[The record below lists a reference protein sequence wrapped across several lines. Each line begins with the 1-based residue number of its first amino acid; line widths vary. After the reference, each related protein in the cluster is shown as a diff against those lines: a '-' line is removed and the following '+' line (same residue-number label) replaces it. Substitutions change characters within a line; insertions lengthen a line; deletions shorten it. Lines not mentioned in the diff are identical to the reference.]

1 VHSAGAEQAEA
12 GNGGQTMKLVRD
24 KNPILFFSKKEK
36 ASIIQAIQSA
46 ELKTS
51 GEIRVHLERRARE
64 SFFEHAREIFE
75 KIGMT
80 KTEDRN
86 SVLIF
91 MGLASRR
98 FAILGDKGI
107 HERVPEGFWD
117 DIARQMTQDFKEDLF
132 ADGIV
137 KAIHRIGEKLQ
148 QFFPY
153 ERDDVNEL
161 PDEIS
166 YSY

>member
-1 VHSAGAEQAEA
+1 
-12 GNGGQTMKLVRD
+12 MKLVRD

-36 ASIIQAIQSA
+36 ALIIQAIQSA

-51 GEIRVHLERRARE
+51 GEIRVHLERRARD
-64 SFFEHAREIFE
+64 SFNEHAREIFE

-80 KTEDRN
+80 KTKDRN
-86 SVLIF
+86 GVLIF
-91 MGLASRR
+91 MGLARQE
-98 FAILGDKGI
+98 FTILGDKGI

-117 DIARQMTQDFKEDLF
+117 DIAHQMTQDFKKDLF

-137 KAIHRIGEKLQ
+137 KAINLVGQKLQ
-148 QFFPY
+148 QYFPY
-153 ERDDVNEL
+153 ERNDTNEL

>member
-1 VHSAGAEQAEA
+1 
-12 GNGGQTMKLVRD
+12 MKLVRD
-24 KNPILFFSKKEK
+24 KNPSLFFSKKEK
-36 ASIIQAIQSA
+36 TAIIQAVQSA

-64 SFFEHAREIFE
+64 PFFEHAREIFE

-80 KTEDRN
+80 NTKDRN
-86 SVLIF
+86 GVLIF

-98 FAILGDKGI
+98 FAILGDKGS

-117 DIARQMTQDFKEDLF
+117 DIALQMTQEFEKDLF
-132 ADGIV
+132 ADGII
-137 KAIHRIGEKLQ
+137 KAIQLIGEKLQ
-148 QFFPY
+148 QYFPF

-166 YSY
+166 FSY

>member
-1 VHSAGAEQAEA
+1 
-12 GNGGQTMKLVRD
+12 MKLVRD

-36 ASIIQAIQSA
+36 TAIIQAIQSA

-51 GEIRVHLERRARE
+51 GEIRVHLERHARE
-64 SFFEHAREIFE
+64 PFFEHAREIFQ
-75 KIGMT
+75 KLGMT
-80 KTEDRN
+80 KTKDRN
-86 SVLIF
+86 GVLIF

-107 HERVPEGFWD
+107 YERLPEGFWD
-117 DIARQMTQDFKEDLF
+117 DIADQMTQDFKKDLF

-137 KAIHRIGEKLQ
+137 KAILRVGEKLRQ
-148 QFFPY
+148 YFPY
-153 ERDDVNEL
+153 ERDDMNEL

-166 YSY
+166 FSY